1 VLYEHLKIKSKYNTY
16 LYKGIPPGPITM
28 PDISAI
34 EAVLNYEKHAF
45 LYFVASTKKIGY
57 HKFAKTLS
65 QHNVNAVSYRNW
77 VAKIH

>member
-1 VLYEHLKIKSKYNTY
+1 
-16 LYKGIPPGPITM
+16 M
-28 PDISAI
+28 PDNSEI

-65 QHNVNAVSYRNW
+65 QHNVNAVSFRNCMFSGVCTRSKVYLSW
-77 VAKIH
+77 KTR